1 MCNIFCFIDDFNEIN
16 DTRTLESNFRD
27 IYPEELTFCRENDDD
42 AEATFLNL
50 NIILKNN
57 KFQKLFLI
65 KECFPFSI
73 VRMREKSKNMPSNI
87 LYMSTG
93 SEYMRAARACND

>member
-1 MCNIFCFIDDFNEIN
+1 MIKAKKLCNIFCFIDDFNEIN

-42 AEATFLNL
+42 AEATFLSL

-57 KFQKLFLI
+57 KFQIAFFNKRV
-65 KECFPFSI
+65 FSF
-73 VRMREKSKNMPSNI
+73 
-87 LYMSTG
+87 
-93 SEYMRAARACND
+93 

>member
-1 MCNIFCFIDDFNEIN
+1 MIKARKLCNISCFIDDFNEIN

-42 AEATFLNL
+42 AEATFLSL

-57 KFQKLFLI
+57 KFQIAFFNKRV
-65 KECFPFSI
+65 FSF
-73 VRMREKSKNMPSNI
+73 
-87 LYMSTG
+87 
-93 SEYMRAARACND
+93 